1 MNFRPPK
8 TIAKASQDQEKRGWK
23 KKRKKKKFDKEAKCE
38 GLRGHTKFY

>member
-1 MNFRPPK
+1 MNLRPPK

-23 KKRKKKKFDKEAKCE
+23 KKKKKKFDKEAKCE